1 MKPLAVITMALLLT
15 GFGAGA
21 HGASTELVLA
31 IDGSGSIVTSDWAM
45 MLSGY
50 AAAIA
55 NPSIVPQDG
64 SVALGVVQFSSSARV
79 EIPITTIT
87 SGNVSALAA
96 SIASLSQMGF
106 RTNISEGITV
116 AETLLSDDFTGN
128 QIIDVSTDG
137 CQTEGDLSPLEAAMA
152 AVDSGNADTVNVIG
166 IGQALDC
173 DFDYGV
179 DSFSVDVDDFDGFG
193 VAIADK
199 IAREIDPMVP
209 APGALLLA
217 NLGVGLLYWTQR
229 RRIR

>member
-1 MKPLAVITMALLLT
+1 MKPLAVITAALLLT

-31 IDGSGSIVTSDWAM
+31 IDGSGSIVTSDWTM

-64 SVALGVVQFSSSARV
+64 SVALGVVQFSSNTRV
-79 EIPITTIT
+79 EIPITTVT
-87 SGNVSALAA
+87 SGNVSALTAN
-96 SIASLSQMGF
+96 IASLSQMGF

-116 AETLLSDDFTGN
+116 AETLLSANFIGK

-137 CQTEGDLSPLEAAMA
+137 QHNQGGWTPLEAAMA
-152 AVDSGNADTVNVIG
+152 AVDSGDADAVNVIA
-166 IGQALDC
+166 IGRALDY
-173 DFDYGV
+173 DFNYGV
-179 DSFSVDVDDFDGFG
+179 DSFNLYVDDFDGFG

-199 IAREIDPMVP
+199 ITREIDPMVP

-229 RRIR
+229 RRIQ